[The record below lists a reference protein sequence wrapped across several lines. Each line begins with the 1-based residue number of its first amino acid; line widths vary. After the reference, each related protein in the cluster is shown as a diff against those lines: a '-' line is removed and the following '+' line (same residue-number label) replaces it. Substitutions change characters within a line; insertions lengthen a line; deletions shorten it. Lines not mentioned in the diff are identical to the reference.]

1 MKNEKSKSLFAAIL
15 AVLSIG
21 LVSCGN
27 ENNPSQPSNNPTT
40 PSNNSQTP
48 SVKNSYTFD
57 VNGELKEGMTVTLIF
72 KNNGSAIVE
81 QASVVYSVDDAS
93 KATVSGNKIT
103 FTGNGSIKITATY
116 KGETI
121 EKQ

>member
-1 MKNEKSKSLFAAIL
+1 MKKMKKSKSLFAAIL

-81 QASVVYSVDDAS
+81 QARSPSLETDLSRSQPLIKVKQS
-93 KATVSGNKIT
+93 K
-103 FTGNGSIKITATY
+103 
-116 KGETI
+116 
-121 EKQ
+121 KQ

>member
-1 MKNEKSKSLFAAIL
+1 MFAAIL

-93 KATVSGNKIT
+93 KATVSGIR
-103 FTGNGSIKITATY
+103 SPSL
-116 KGETI
+116 ET
-121 EKQ
+121 ELSRSQPLTKVKQSKKQ